1 MRYFITIL
9 IIVVVLKL
17 AIEVL
22 KAFEHSPKGRGIIGE
37 WYVNRKIKRKLK
49 KSEKL
54 IKNFRFTTKDG
65 KTVQIDH
72 IVIKHNGFFVI
83 ETKNYVGYIRGKENE
98 FEWTQIP
105 YSKRRNN
112 KFYNPLKQNKSH
124 IYYLKELI
132 NEDVEYKSLVVFP
145 KANISNVTYIP
156 GVCNM
161 EGLKVRLLKDTD
173 PYFTDEQ
180 IENLYQKLIEKNE
193 KIKTKDHI
201 KNIENMKEQIDN
213 DICPRCGSKLVV
225 RYGKYGNFKGCS
237 SYPNCK
243 FKKKL

>member
-1 MRYFITIL
+1 
-9 IIVVVLKL
+9 
-17 AIEVL
+17 
-22 KAFEHSPKGRGIIGE
+22 
-37 WYVNRKIKRKLK
+37 
-49 KSEKL
+49 
-54 IKNFRFTTKDG
+54 
-65 KTVQIDH
+65 
-72 IVIKHNGFFVI
+72 
-83 ETKNYVGYIRGKENE
+83 
-98 FEWTQIP
+98 
-105 YSKRRNN
+105 
-112 KFYNPLKQNKSH
+112 
-124 IYYLKELI
+124 
-132 NEDVEYKSLVVFP
+132 
-145 KANISNVTYIP
+145 
-156 GVCNM
+156 M

-237 SYPNCK
+237 SYPDCK